1 MIVAIDTSVLMAIFK
16 QERTATDWFGFLRE
30 RQLEAELVACDVVW
44 AEVAPLFSDLENL
57 RTGMA
62 RLGVAF
68 SPLAE
73 SATFAAGQLFGRYRR
88 RGGSRNRM
96 IADFMIAAHALE
108 QANGLATADDDFLA
122 QQFPELK
129 LLRP

>member
-16 QERTATDWFGFLRE
+16 AERTAPGWFRFLRE
-30 RQLEAELVACDVVW
+30 RHLEAELVACDVVW
-44 AEVAPLFSDLENL
+44 AEVAALFSGIHDL
-57 RTGMA
+57 RMGMA
-62 RLGVAF
+62 RLGVSC
-68 SPLAE
+68 SPLGDA
-73 SATFAAGQLFGRYRR
+73 ATFTAGQLFARYRR
-88 RGGSRNRM
+88 RGGSRTRM

-129 LLRP
+129 LLRL

>member
-16 QERTATDWFGFLRE
+16 QERTATDWFRFLRE

-73 SATFAAGQLFGRYRR
+73 SATFTAGQFFSRYRR
-88 RGGSRNRM
+88 GGGARNRM

-108 QANGLATADDDFLA
+108 QANGLVTADDDFLA
-122 QQFPELK
+122 QQLPELK
-129 LLRP
+129 LLRL